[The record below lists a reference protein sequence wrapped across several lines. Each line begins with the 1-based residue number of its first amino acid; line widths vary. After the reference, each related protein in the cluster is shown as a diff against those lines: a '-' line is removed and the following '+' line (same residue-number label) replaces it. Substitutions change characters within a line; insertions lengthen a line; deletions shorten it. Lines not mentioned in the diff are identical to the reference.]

1 MDFDI
6 AMLVTQDGISNG
18 AIYAMMALGMVLIF
32 NSTRI
37 IFVPFGDL
45 AAYAALT
52 LGFFQL
58 HQRPGTI
65 WLVLVLSLVAFA
77 IEATELVL
85 LKATRR
91 IWRPAFHW
99 LALPC
104 LPSAGP
110 FIVPPALP
118 PSAPNA
124 PSGAV
129 LLSLRPPPFPVLL

>member
-37 IFVPFGDL
+37 IFVPFGNL

-65 WLVLVLSLVAFA
+65 WLV
-77 IEATELVL
+77 
-85 LKATRR
+85 
-91 IWRPAFHW
+91 RP
-99 LALPC
+99 C
-104 LPSAGP
+104 SVG
-110 FIVPPALP
+110 
-118 PSAPNA
+118 
-124 PSGAV
+124 
-129 LLSLRPPPFPVLL
+129 

>member
-1 MDFDI
+1 MDFGLAMRVPQNGI
-6 AMLVTQDGISNG
+6 ANG
-18 AIYAMMALGMVLIF
+18 AISARMALGMVLIF

-37 IFVPFGDL
+37 IFVPFGAL

-85 LKATRR
+85 RKATRR
-91 IWRPAFHW
+91 IWRPASHW
-99 LALPC
+99 LARPC
-104 LPSAGP
+104 LPSALALI
-110 FIVPPALP
+110 FPPGLPLP
-118 PSAPNA
+118 P
-124 PSGAV
+124 
-129 LLSLRPPPFPVLL
+129 

>member
-52 LGFFQL
+52 
-58 HQRPGTI
+58 
-65 WLVLVLSLVAFA
+65 
-77 IEATELVL
+77 
-85 LKATRR
+85 
-91 IWRPAFHW
+91 
-99 LALPC
+99 
-104 LPSAGP
+104 
-110 FIVPPALP
+110 
-118 PSAPNA
+118 
-124 PSGAV
+124 
-129 LLSLRPPPFPVLL
+129 